1 MLKMSSSDANTCTKT
16 FAPLVNCVVDDA
28 FLETMPDIDPLL
40 LQFIDVMIVSVLL
53 CCTKF

>member
-1 MLKMSSSDANTCTKT
+1 MSSSDANTCTKT